1 MRAPHVVIV
10 IANLPLARD
19 RRVQREAASLRAA
32 GARVTVICPADPDKR
47 ALPAELADLAVVPYR
62 LPFAGK
68 GALSFALEFAWSF
81 VAVAIS
87 LVSLRRRDRYDA
99 VQYCNPPDVFW
110 PLMLVGRLCGVPQIY
125 DHHDL
130 SPEVYAARGADTNP
144 VIVRVLTW
152 LERRSL
158 RAASGVACTNE
169 SFREVARSRGGRKDD
184 RVVVVRNGPLSAEVL
199 PAAGACTD
207 DAHRHTVVYL
217 GVMGAQD
224 GVDAAVR
231 MAAILRDRAD
241 VDAEVVF
248 VGDGECRP
256 DLEKLAAELGLADS
270 TRFAG
275 WLDGAGVASELAAAC
290 VGVQPDPPSPLASL
304 STMAKTVEYLSHGV
318 PVVAV
323 DLLETRRSASDAA
336 VYVPTGS
343 PEELADAVAALLA
356 DPAARLRMSAI
367 GQGRARS
374 ELSWDH
380 QAQRYIGLFNTVL
393 DGKRSLP
400 QPALRAP
407 IKP

>member
-1 MRAPHVVIV
+1 MRPLHVVLV
-10 IANLPLARD
+10 IANLPVARD

-32 GARVTVICPADPDKR
+32 GFRVTVVCPADPEAR
-47 ALPAELADLAVVPYR
+47 ALPAELADLPVVPYR
-62 LPFAGK
+62 LPFAGS

-81 VAVAIS
+81 VAVAVA
-87 LVSLRRRDRYDA
+87 LARLRRRDRYDA

-110 PLMLVGRLCGVPQIY
+110 PLMYVGRLARVPQVF

-130 SPEVYAARGADTNP
+130 SPEVYAARGSDVNP
-144 VIVRVLTW
+144 AIVRVLRW

-158 RAASGVACTNE
+158 RAASGVVCTNE
-169 SFREVARSRGGRKDD
+169 SFRDVARTRGGRHDD

-199 PAAGACTD
+199 PSAGACTD
-207 DAHRHTVVYL
+207 TAHRHTVLYL
-217 GVMGAQD
+217 GVMGEQD

-231 MAAILRDRAD
+231 MAALLSSRAD
-241 VDAEVVF
+241 VDADVVF

-256 DLEKLAAELGLADS
+256 HLEKLAAELGLGER
-270 TRFAG
+270 TRFTG
-275 WLDGAGVASELAAAC
+275 WLDGVGVARELANAC

-323 DLLETRRSASDAA
+323 DLLETRRSAGDAA

-343 PEELADAVAALLA
+343 PQELADAVAGLLA
-356 DPAARLRMSAI
+356 DPQQRERMSRS
-367 GQGRARS
+367 GSERAKT

-380 QAQRYIGLFNTVL
+380 QAQRYVDLF
-393 DGKRSLP
+393 KRLT
-400 QPALRAP
+400 A
-407 IKP
+407 

>member
-10 IANLPLARD
+10 IANLPVARD

-32 GARVTVICPADPDKR
+32 GARVTVICPADPERR
-47 ALPAELADLAVVPYR
+47 ALPEELADLTVIPYR
-62 LPFAGK
+62 LPFAGS

-81 VAVAIS
+81 VAVAGV
-87 LVSLRRRDRYDA
+87 LARLRLQDRYDG

-110 PLMLVGRLCGVPQIY
+110 PLMYAGRLGGVPQVF

-130 SPEVYAARGADTNP
+130 SPEVYAARGPGANP
-144 VIVRVLTW
+144 AIVRVLRW

-158 RAASGVACTNE
+158 RAASGVVCTNE
-169 SFREVARSRGGRKDD
+169 SFREMARTRGGRADD
-184 RVVVVRNGPLSAEVL
+184 RVVVVRNGPLSSEVL
-199 PAAGACTD
+199 PTAGACTD
-207 DAHRHTVVYL
+207 NGHRHRVVYL

-224 GVDAAVR
+224 GVDAAVH
-231 MAAILRDRAD
+231 MAALLAERTD
-241 VDAEVVF
+241 VEAEVVF

-256 DLEKLAAELGLADS
+256 ALEKLVAELGIAGT

-275 WLDGAGVASELAAAC
+275 WLDGAGVARELAAAC

-323 DLLETRRSASDAA
+323 DLLETRRSAADAA
-336 VYVPTGS
+336 VYVPAGS
-343 PEELADAVAALLA
+343 ARELADAVAALLA
-356 DPAARLRMSAI
+356 DPAARERMSAA
-367 GQGRARS
+367 GQQRARA

-380 QAQRYIGLFNTVL
+380 QAQRYVALFRRL
-393 DGKRSLP
+393 LARGPAPLP
-400 QPALRAP
+400 EGAP
-407 IKP
+407 R